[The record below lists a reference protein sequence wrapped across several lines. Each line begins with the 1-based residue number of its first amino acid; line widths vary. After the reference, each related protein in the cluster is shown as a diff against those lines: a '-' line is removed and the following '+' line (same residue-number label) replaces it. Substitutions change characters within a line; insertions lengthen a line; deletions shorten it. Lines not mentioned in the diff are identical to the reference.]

1 VTLARRV
8 ARCLLPALLLVAA
21 PALAGNASIVVD
33 AATGAVLRADDAT
46 RLWRPASLTKLMTL
60 YVIFQDVAAGHF
72 GLDDP
77 LTVSTYAASMPPSSI
92 GLAPG
97 EKITVRQA
105 VLATITRSANDA
117 AVALAERD
125 AGDEAAFAQRMTRAA
140 RRLGMT
146 GSNFHNA
153 TGLPDPE
160 QTTTARDMAV
170 LALALIR
177 DYPQFYAFF
186 AARGVT
192 FRGGY
197 LPTINA
203 ILALYQGADGLK
215 TGFTC
220 GSGYNLVASAVRG
233 GRRVVGVLLGGLTSD
248 QRYRETTDLLDA
260 GFAHE
265 VDEDPLTLDQMTQ
278 LLPGDPPQQLS
289 AQECAPG
296 WALSANAQVAGRLPG
311 WGISFGGFPRAQP
324 TRALL
329 ERTLNRL
336 PANLRRGRAAVV
348 ARPYQGLTSYRAVV
362 VGLSRE
368 EAAGACHL
376 LWGSGSYCIALPPVV
391 LNNPRAAW
399 R

>member
-1 VTLARRV
+1 MRVPRR
-8 ARCLLPALLLVAA
+8 AWRLLPALILAAA
-21 PALAGNASIVVD
+21 PAAARNASIVVD
-33 AATGAVLRADDAT
+33 AATGAVLQADDAMQ
-46 RLWRPASLTKLMTL
+46 LWRPASLTKLMTL
-60 YVIFQDVAAGHF
+60 YVVFQDLAAGHF
-72 GLDDP
+72 ALDDR
-77 LTVSTYAASMPPSSI
+77 LAVSTYAAAMPPSSL
-92 GLAPG
+92 GLAAG

-105 VLATITRSANDA
+105 ILATITRSANDA

-125 AGDEAAFAQRMTRAA
+125 AGAEAAFAQRMNRAA
-140 RRLGMT
+140 HRLGMA
-146 GSNFHNA
+146 GSNFRNA

-160 QTTTARDMAV
+160 QTTTARDMAL
-170 LALALIR
+170 LAGALIR
-177 DYPQFYAFF
+177 DFPQFYGFF
-186 AARGVT
+186 AARGVS

-203 ILALYQGADGLK
+203 VLALYPGADGLK

-233 GRRVVGVLLGGLTSD
+233 GRRVIGVLLGGLTSD

-265 VDEDPLTLDQMTQ
+265 VDEDPVTLDQMSRV
-278 LLPGDPPQQLS
+278 LAGDPPQQLS

-296 WALSANAQVAGRLPG
+296 WALSATAEVAGRLPG
-311 WGISFGGFPRAQP
+311 WGITFGGFPRAES

-336 PANLRRGRAAVV
+336 PANLRRGRAAVI
-348 ARPYQGLTSYRAVV
+348 ARPYQGLKSYRAVV
-362 VGLSRE
+362 VGLNKD

-376 LWGSGSYCIALPPVV
+376 LWSSGSYCVALPPAV